1 MRRFI
6 LSCVLAAAL
15 VAVGAV
21 AYSAEQ
27 PPIVIGF
34 NLEMTGQVAAYG
46 QAGWEGVNIIK
57 DIVPPEV
64 LGRKVVFSLLDNK
77 SDRVEAANAA
87 TRLIEK
93 DKVVAIIGPTI
104 SGNMLA
110 AGEVCEKNQV
120 PIIGPTT
127 TNPLT
132 TQGKKYVFRAC
143 FIDPFQATIAAT
155 YCYRDL
161 KAKTAAIIA
170 DVSNDYCVGLAKFF
184 EDEFTR
190 LGGKIVSFTYCKA
203 GDQDYSAQL
212 TEIKT
217 KNPDVI
223 YIPNY
228 YTEAA
233 LAIRQARDLGLKQPC
248 FGADGIAT
256 EEFLA
261 IGGKA
266 VEGVQHTTFWHEK
279 AASTEVGKKYVEAY
293 RKKYGANEEVNVFGA
308 LTADC
313 YLIVLDAIKRAGS
326 TDPKK
331 IAQAIEDTKDLQV
344 VTGPVTI
351 EKGDAIKPVVFRAVK
366 NGKWDFQSIVY
377 P

>member
-6 LSCVLAAAL
+6 LCFVLVIAL
-15 VAVGAV
+15 VSLGAV
-21 AYSAEQ
+21 AYSAE
-27 PPIVIGF
+27 PIVIGF

-46 QAGWEGVNIIK
+46 QAAWEGVNLIK
-57 DIVPPEV
+57 ELVKPEV
-64 LGRKVVFSLLDNK
+64 LGRPVVFKLLDNK
-77 SDRVEAANAA
+77 SDKVEAANAA
-87 TRLIEK
+87 SRLIEN
-93 DKVVAIIGPTI
+93 DKAVAIIGPTI

-110 AGEVCEKNQV
+110 AGEICEKKQV

-127 TNPLT
+127 TNPLC

-143 FIDPFQATIAAT
+143 FIDPFQASIAAT

-161 KAKTAAIIA
+161 KAKTAAILSDIA
-170 DVSNDYCVGLAKFF
+170 NDYCIALGTMF
-184 EDEFTR
+184 EKEFTK
-190 LGGKIVSFTYCKA
+190 LGGKVLTHQKCKY
-203 GDQDYSAQL
+203 GDQDFSAQL
-212 TEIKT
+212 TEIKN

-228 YTEAA
+228 YQETA
-233 LAIRQARDLGLKQPC
+233 LAVRQARDLGLTQPV

-256 EEFLA
+256 EEFLS

-279 AASTEVGKKYVEAY
+279 AAVTDIGKKYVELY
-293 RKKYGANEEVNVFGA
+293 KKKFGADSEVNVFGA
-308 LTADC
+308 LGADC

-326 TDPKK
+326 DDPKK
-331 IAQAIEDTKDLQV
+331 IAQAIEDTKDLPV

-351 EKGDAIKPVVFRAVK
+351 ENGDAIKPVVFRIVK
-366 NGKWDFQSIVY
+366 NGKWEYQSIVY

>member
-1 MRRFI
+1 MKRMVG
-6 LSCVLAAAL
+6 VLACAAL
-15 VAVGAV
+15 LLCGGGFALA
-21 AYSAEQ
+21 ADPE
-27 PPIVIGF
+27 PIVIGF

-46 QAGWEGVNIIK
+46 QAGWEGANLIK
-57 DIVPPEV
+57 EIVKPEV
-64 LGRKVVFSLLDNK
+64 LGRPVVFRLLDNK

-87 TRLIEK
+87 ARLIEH
-93 DKVVAIIGPTI
+93 DKAAAIIGTTI

-110 AGEVCEKNQV
+110 AGEVCEKNKV

-143 FIDPFQATIAAT
+143 FIDPFQARIAAT

-161 KAKTAAIIA
+161 GAKTAAILSDI
-170 DVSNDYCVGLAKFF
+170 SNDYCVALGKFF
-184 EDEFTR
+184 EEQFEA
-190 LGGKIVSFTYCKA
+190 LGGKVVSVTYCKA

-212 TEIKT
+212 TEIKS

-233 LAIRQARDLGLKQPC
+233 LAIRQARDLGITQPV

-261 IGGKA
+261 IGGPA

-279 AASTEVGKKYVEAY
+279 AAVTEIGKKYVELY
-293 RKKYGANEEVNVFGA
+293 KQKFGQDKEVNVFGA

-313 YLIVLDAIKRAGS
+313 YLIVMDAIRRAGS
-326 TDPKK
+326 ADPTAV
-331 IAQAIEDTKDLQV
+331 AQAIEDTENLEV

-351 EKGDAIKPVVFRAVK
+351 ENGDAIKPVVFRVVK
-366 NGKWDFQSIVY
+366 NGRWEYSSIVY

>member
-1 MRRFI
+1 VRRLLSSIVVALI
-6 LSCVLAAAL
+6 LISLGAA
-15 VAVGAV
+15 VQ
-21 AYSAEQ
+21 SAAPE
-27 PPIVIGF
+27 PIVIGC

-46 QAGWEGVNIIK
+46 QAAWEGIQIISQ
-57 DIVPPEV
+57 IVKPEV
-64 LGRKVVFSLLDNK
+64 LGRPVEFSVLDNK
-77 SDRVEAANAA
+77 SDKIDTANASS
-87 TRLIEK
+87 RLIER
-93 DKVVAIIGPTI
+93 DKVVAIIGPMI
-104 SGNMLA
+104 SGSMLA
-110 AGEVCEKNQV
+110 AGEVCEKKEV

-161 KAKTAAIIA
+161 NARTAAILSDI
-170 DVSNDYCVGLAKFF
+170 SNDYCVALGNFF
-184 EDEFTR
+184 KQEFER
-190 LGGKIVSFTYCKA
+190 LGGNVVSLTYCKA

-212 TEIKT
+212 TDIKT
-217 KNPDVI
+217 KNPDII

-233 LAIRQARDLGLKQPC
+233 LAVVQARDLGLKQPV

-256 EEFLA
+256 EEFLS

-266 VEGVQHTTFWHEK
+266 VEGVMHTTFWHEK
-279 AASTEVGKKYVEAY
+279 AAESELSKKYVELY
-293 RKKYGANEEVNVFGA
+293 RAKYGADDEVNVFGA
-308 LTADC
+308 LAADC

-326 TDPKK
+326 ADPKK
-331 IAQAIEDTKDLQV
+331 VAEAIEATKDLQV
-344 VTGPVTI
+344 ITGSVTI
-351 EKGDAIKPVVFRAVK
+351 ENGDAIKPVVFREVK
-366 NGKWDFQSIVY
+366 NGKWDYKTMVY